1 MKKIVTTLSFAGAL
15 LAAPLA
21 ATAAPMIVNWD
32 YTVTTNWVPSA
43 TQFNSQTAGTTTVSP
58 TVISWGAT
66 GGDYTNQSAGPLDA
80 RSALVISNTP
90 ATGTAITNGA
100 IEDTSLITHYNN
112 ILDNR
117 FKTLTRTELITTLTL
132 NANPGGGAPAGSPFS
147 KTFNVEFIETANTDP
162 CFAASS
168 GTIPCD
174 DIFVLGLNN
183 LLDSFMFEGVKYN
196 VQIIGNLGLLPDSAC
211 LAAGAPTGC
220 FGLQTHEAA
229 ITTAPFAFRITA
241 QIPEPGI
248 LALLGIGLAG
258 VGFASRRRSS
268 AV

>member
-1 MKKIVTTLSFAGAL
+1 MKKIATTLSFAGAL

-32 YTVTTNWVPSA
+32 YTVTTNWIPSA

-66 GGDYTNQSAGPLDA
+66 GGDYTNTSAGPLDA
-80 RSALVISNTP
+80 RSALVITNTP
-90 ATGTAITNGA
+90 STGTAITNGA

-112 ILDNR
+112 ILDDR
-117 FKTLTRTELITTLTL
+117 FKTLTRTELVTTLTL
-132 NANPGGGAPAGSPFS
+132 AANPGGGAPAESPFS
-147 KTFNVEFIETANTDP
+147 KTFNVEFIETRNAEP
-162 CFAASS
+162 CFADSTS
-168 GTIPCD
+168 VCD

-183 LLDSFMFEGVKYN
+183 LLDSFNYQGVKYN
-196 VQIIGNLGLLPDSAC
+196 IQIIGDLGLLPDSAC

-220 FGLQTHEAA
+220 FGLQTREAA

-258 VGFASRRRSS
+258 VGFASRRRSP
-268 AV
+268 AA